1 MYTQNIEKDI
11 THEIEEAKE
20 IKETQVHEIENSYNP
35 TEEESAQLDVTDDT
49 QRYITVSL
57 KDALE
62 SYDTDIPVMPDET
75 NFIMEEVTE
84 PQTNDYDS
92 NLSDVQVTEPDEH
105 KKESSKKRSLLNTLL
120 SIFRPD

>member
-11 THEIEEAKE
+11 TNEIEEAEE

-35 TEEESAQLDVTDDT
+35 TEESAQLDVTDDT

-84 PQTNDYDS
+84 PQTNDNDS

>member
-11 THEIEEAKE
+11 THEIEETEE
-20 IKETQVHEIENSYNP
+20 IKEAQVHEIENSYNP

-84 PQTNDYDS
+84 PQTNDNDN

>member
-1 MYTQNIEKDI
+1 M
-11 THEIEEAKE
+11 
-20 IKETQVHEIENSYNP
+20 
-35 TEEESAQLDVTDDT
+35 DVTDDT

-84 PQTNDYDS
+84 PQTNDNDS

-105 KKESSKKRSLLNTLL
+105 KKENSKKRSLLNTLL

>member
-11 THEIEEAKE
+11 THEIEEAEE

-62 SYDTDIPVMPDET
+62 NGWVSNYRNYKVLIKVDLTEYNELNSKFQQIFAIFNHDFNLVMELI
-75 NFIMEEVTE
+75 N
-84 PQTNDYDS
+84 N
-92 NLSDVQVTEPDEH
+92 
-105 KKESSKKRSLLNTLL
+105 KRKFAL
-120 SIFRPD
+120 

>member
-1 MYTQNIEKDI
+1 MYNQNIEKDI
-11 THEIEEAKE
+11 THEIEEAEE

-49 QRYITVSL
+49 QRYITVTL

-84 PQTNDYDS
+84 PQTNDNDS